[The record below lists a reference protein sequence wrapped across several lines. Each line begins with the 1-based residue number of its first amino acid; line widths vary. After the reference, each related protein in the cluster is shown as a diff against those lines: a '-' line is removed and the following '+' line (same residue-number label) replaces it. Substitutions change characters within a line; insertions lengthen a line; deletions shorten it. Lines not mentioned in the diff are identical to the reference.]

1 VRTYGRINQV
11 NGRGGQWVEVTTD
24 AQGFNDAVWATTLC
38 QVLKLNLQES
48 PFYGDWGIPAE
59 SAVIQQVFPD
69 YYATLTQQRFAQYFA
84 SLIISKQRAPY
95 PAYLINIVTN
105 QGEKL
110 SGVVPQ

>member
-1 VRTYGRINQV
+1 MRTYGRINQI
-11 NGRGGQWVEVTTD
+11 NGHGGQWVEVSTD
-24 AQGFNDAVWATTLC
+24 ASSDNSLVWATTLA

-69 YYATLTQQRFAQYFA
+69 YYVTLTQQRFAQYFA
-84 SLIISKQRAPY
+84 SLLISKQTAPY
-95 PAYLINIVTN
+95 PAYLINITTN
-105 QGEKL
+105 QGAKL